1 MQPRPGGA
9 ALEPYEYALLDAV
22 GLRGLM
28 LSGELTAGEV
38 VKCARAAIESVNPE
52 LNALTLPLL
61 DEPQQYDAGGCF
73 SGVPF
78 LVKDSSPFARG
89 MPFTLGSRAIRGAVA
104 GQDHPLMTGFRS
116 AGLAVLGQTTAPE
129 LSLSFATESRRYGV
143 TRNPWALEK
152 GVGGSSGGSAA
163 LVAAGAVP
171 LAHGN
176 DGAGSLRIPA
186 ACCGVVGLKPS
197 RGRTPRTAVL
207 SAPAQEPAVEF
218 AVTRTVRDAA
228 HLLDAVGLPL
238 PGEPAWGSG
247 RYATAISRAPRRLR
261 IAVSTEP
268 WNATA
273 VDHQVAAAAVAAAEM
288 LEWIGHSVVPGKP
301 QLHGE
306 DIVEGEMLGIYAAG
320 RAILSAP
327 RPLDASLLEAVSRK
341 VLIESSAAGAGALH
355 AAVQAQQRVTAA
367 VDRFFEAHDLLVT
380 PTLAQ
385 LPLRHGALDY
395 DDPEGD
401 VRSWLRKLFDY
412 GPFTAPFNVSGHP
425 AVSLPLGESR
435 EGLPIGVQLVAP
447 LGCEDLLLQ
456 VAAELEQAMPWKGRQ
471 PSIFAG

>member
-1 MQPRPGGA
+1 
-9 ALEPYEYALLDAV
+9 
-22 GLRGLM
+22 
-28 LSGELTAGEV
+28 
-38 VKCARAAIESVNPE
+38 
-52 LNALTLPLL
+52 
-61 DEPQQYDAGGCF
+61 
-73 SGVPF
+73 
-78 LVKDSSPFARG
+78 
-89 MPFTLGSRAIRGAVA
+89 
-104 GQDHPLMTGFRS
+104 
-116 AGLAVLGQTTAPE
+116 
-129 LSLSFATESRRYGV
+129 
-143 TRNPWALEK
+143 
-152 GVGGSSGGSAA
+152 
-163 LVAAGAVP
+163 
-171 LAHGN
+171 
-176 DGAGSLRIPA
+176 
-186 ACCGVVGLKPS
+186 
-197 RGRTPRTAVL
+197 
-207 SAPAQEPAVEF
+207 
-218 AVTRTVRDAA
+218 
-228 HLLDAVGLPL
+228 
-238 PGEPAWGSG
+238 
-247 RYATAISRAPRRLR
+247 
-261 IAVSTEP
+261 
-268 WNATA
+268 
-273 VDHQVAAAAVAAAEM
+273 M

-320 RAILSAP
+320 RAILLAP

-341 VLIESSAAGAGALH
+341 VLIDSSAAGAGALH